1 MFVKV
6 VIDFLVC
13 SKQVKS
19 SFRKLLVLILHIYV
33 INDSINGT
41 NETRFEFVSLHK
53 LTRESNTNVLILN
66 ARL

>member
-41 NETRFEFVSLHK
+41 NETRFEFVSSSQIDKRIEHK
-53 LTRESNTNVLILN
+53 RIDP
-66 ARL
+66 